1 MFDIPLRKIDE
12 ERRLVIG
19 QAAAEG
25 KDRSGESMDYAS
37 AKEAFRAWSDEF
49 DQSTGGLSKGNL
61 RVMHTK
67 EVAGKIIDLSFDDAT
82 RAVNVVAYV
91 ASDNA
96 WNLVKS
102 GCFSGFSIG
111 GGYAKRWTD
120 EDGLKKYTPI
130 VREISLVDNPCIP
143 TARFVELIKAD
154 GIIEQIELRPRT
166 HGFEEMWKARPLSF
180 FETWVQRPKTF
191 GDLAKLG
198 SWSEHK
204 HPRAHGKFS
213 SSKAAGADSTSSDS
227 ELKASSAVSGFAE
240 GAIGARVALS
250 ALQDKPAKM
259 YRAIRYGRG
268 ETGARNKIASD
279 LRSSPALRAKI
290 VEIAGAHRARIA
302 DPGVRQTIASRA
314 VKALTGQMVNAK
326 PPPLTLRRGLI
337 HVGRMIPMSIA
348 GGILGQQAVYRL
360 QHENDGTPI
369 SGAHTLAASVGDGLR
384 ALRLGGEGAMAG
396 AVAALPISY
405 GLARLRAQPNSIG
418 RYLEHATRGAI
429 AGAVGSLA
437 LTVPALVR
445 EYRTRHFGA
454 QE

>member
-180 FETWVQRPKTF
+180 TESWAQRPRTF
-191 GDLAKLG
+191 DDLAKLN
-198 SWSEHK
+198 SWSEDK

-213 SSKAAGADSTSSDS
+213 SSNAAGADSASSDS
-227 ELKASSAVSGFAE
+227 EKKASTPSGFLE
-240 GAIGARVALS
+240 GAAGARVAFKTLE
-250 ALQDKPAKM
+250 DKPQKV
-259 YRAIRYGRG
+259 YRAIRYGQG
-268 ETGARNKIASD
+268 ATGARNKIASD

-302 DPGVRQTIASRA
+302 DPGAQQMVASRA
-314 VKALTGQMVNAK
+314 VKALTGQMLNVK
-326 PPPLTLRRGLI
+326 PPPFTLRRGLI
-337 HVGRMIPMSIA
+337 HVGKLIPLSIA
-348 GGILGQQAVYRL
+348 GGLLGQQAVYRL
-360 QHENDGTPI
+360 QHEDDGTPI
-369 SGAHTLAASVGDGLR
+369 TGARTTAAMVGDGLR
-384 ALRLGGEGAMAG
+384 ALRLAEKGGLAG
-396 AVAALPISY
+396 AAAALPISY
-405 GLARLRAQPNSIG
+405 ALARMHARPNTVG
-418 RYLEHATRGAI
+418 RYLASGKRGAI
-429 AGAVGSLA
+429 VGAVGSLA
-437 LTVPALVR
+437 LTLPPLMQQ
-445 EYRTRHFGA
+445 YRDRYFGA
-454 QE
+454 KE